1 MATTLAFHKKQVPEV
16 LTAVTTMLEEAAGK
30 KKE

>member
-1 MATTLAFHKKQVPEV
+1 MATTLAFHKKQVPEA
-16 LTAVTTMLEEAAGK
+16 LTARMRMLEEAAGK